1 MIIIAVLM
9 SSIAYPTTS
18 YGTSAA
24 ATLTI
29 PIGAATPGNP
39 AFEPAYLTIKEGEEV
54 DVINEDSSPHTVT
67 SGTGLEDPN
76 AGKIFDTSIIPNQ
89 DLTELQQDYELGTAN
104 LEPGE
109 YDFHCAIYPFKTGK
123 LKVLEE

>member
-1 MIIIAVLM
+1 MTIIAVLM

-39 AFEPAYLTIKEGEEV
+39 EFEPAYLTIKEGEEV

-76 AGKIFDTSIIPNQ
+76 AGKMFDTSIIPKQ
-89 DLTELQQDYELGTAN
+89 EDYELGTAN

-109 YDFHCAIYPFKTGK
+109 YDFHCAVHPSMTGK
-123 LKVLEE
+123 LKVVEE